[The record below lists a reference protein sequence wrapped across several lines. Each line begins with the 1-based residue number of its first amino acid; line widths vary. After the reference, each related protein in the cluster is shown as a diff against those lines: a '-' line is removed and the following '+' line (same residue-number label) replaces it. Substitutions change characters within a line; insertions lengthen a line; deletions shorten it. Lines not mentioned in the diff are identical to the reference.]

1 MSTRANP
8 TAIGLFLIGA
18 LAIVII
24 GVAVLASATWFQ
36 SRTTFLSFFPESVNG
51 LENGAPVKFQG
62 VPVGR
67 ITAINIQIDPRDDSF
82 QVPVEYEI
90 DLPRL
95 TTSRGTFVNLEDTVV
110 LQQQIKKG
118 LRAQLQ
124 MESFVTGVL
133 YLELSYRLD
142 STPPRLYATDTTLY
156 PQIPSSPS
164 LMAAIGGGAG
174 SLLSEMLKILNR
186 VNGMLADVNMRE
198 INTAVVQSSKAVQQL
213 VESPDLRATLREMP
227 GTTAQLNRTL
237 AEAERLASRAG
248 VALDSLQP
256 GVKGAST
263 EAVATLQELRR
274 TLEQAQ
280 SLLSADTGPG
290 YALTGALTSMREAAD
305 ALRVLINSLEQNP
318 DMLIRGKKPP
328 VKR

>member
-1 MSTRANP
+1 MSARANP
-8 TAIGLFLIGA
+8 TAIGLFLLGV
-18 LAIVII
+18 LAIVIV

-36 SRTTFLSFFPESVNG
+36 SRTTFISFFPESVNG

-82 QVPVEYEI
+82 EVPVEYEI

-95 TTSRGTFVNLEDTVV
+95 TTSRGTFVNLKDTLV

-142 STPPRLYATDTTLY
+142 SAPPRLYATDTTLY
-156 PQIPSSPS
+156 PQIPSTPS

-186 VNGMLADVNMRE
+186 VNGMLSDVNMRE
-198 INTAVVQSSKAVQQL
+198 INTAVVQSAKAVQQL
-213 VESPDLRATLREMP
+213 VDSPELRATLREMP

-248 VALDSLQP
+248 VALDSIQP
-256 GVKGAST
+256 GVQGAST
-263 EAVATLQELRR
+263 EAVATLRELRK
-274 TLEQAQ
+274 TLEEAHG
-280 SLLSADTGPG
+280 LLSADTGAG
-290 YALTGALTSMREAAD
+290 YALTGALTSLQEAAD
-305 ALRVLINSLEQNP
+305 ALRMLINSLEQNP
-318 DMLIRGKKPP
+318 EMLIRGKKPP
-328 VKR
+328 AKR

>member
-18 LAIVII
+18 LAIVIV

-36 SRTTFLSFFPESVNG
+36 SRTTFISFFPESVNG

-95 TTSRGTFVNLEDTVV
+95 TTSRGTFVNLEDTLV

-133 YLELSYRLD
+133 YLELSYRQD
-142 STPPRLYATDTTLY
+142 SSPPRLYATDSTAY
-156 PQIPSSPS
+156 PQIPSTPS

-186 VNGMLADVNMRE
+186 VNGMLSDVNMRE
-198 INTAVVQSSKAVQQL
+198 INTAVVQSANAVQQL
-213 VESPDLRATLREMP
+213 VGSPELRATLREMP
-227 GTTAQLNRTL
+227 GAAAQLNRTL
-237 AEAERLASRAG
+237 AEAERLASRASL
-248 VALDSLQP
+248 ALDSIQP
-256 GVKGAST
+256 GVTGAST
-263 EAVATLQELRR
+263 EAVATLKELRK
-274 TLEQAQ
+274 TLEEAN
-280 SLLSADTGPG
+280 SLLSTDTGPG
-290 YALTGALTSMREAAD
+290 YALTGALTSMQQAAD

-318 DMLIRGKKPP
+318 EMLIRGKKPP
-328 VKR
+328 ERR

>member
-1 MSTRANP
+1 MSIRANP

-18 LAIVII
+18 LAIVIV

-36 SRTTFLSFFPESVNG
+36 SRTTFISFFPESVNG

-67 ITAINIQIDPRDDSF
+67 VTAINIQIDPRDDSF

-95 TTSRGTFVNLEDTVV
+95 TTSHGTFVNLEDTLV
-110 LQQQIKKG
+110 LKQQIKKG

-133 YLELSYRLD
+133 YLELAYRLD
-142 STPPRLYATDTTLY
+142 SAPPRLYATDSTLY
-156 PQIPSSPS
+156 PQIATSPS

-186 VNGMLADVNMRE
+186 VNGMLGDVNMRE

-213 VESPDLRATLREMP
+213 MESPELRATLREMP
-227 GTTAQLNRTL
+227 GATAQFNRTL
-237 AEAERLASRAG
+237 AEAERLTLRAG
-248 VALDSLQP
+248 VALDSIQP

-263 EAVATLQELRR
+263 EAVATLQELRK
-274 TLEQAQ
+274 TLEEAH
-280 SLLSADTGPG
+280 SLMSADTGPG

-318 DMLIRGKKPP
+318 DMLMRGKKPP
-328 VKR
+328 AKR